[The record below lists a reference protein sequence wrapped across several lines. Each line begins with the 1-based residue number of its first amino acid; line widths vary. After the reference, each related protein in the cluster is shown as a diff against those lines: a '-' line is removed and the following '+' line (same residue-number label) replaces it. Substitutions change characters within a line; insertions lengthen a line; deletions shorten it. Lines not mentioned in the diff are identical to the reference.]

1 MLNDVIRIDL
11 HIHSKASSYKENG
24 NIVRDS
30 DENHIDVLLEK
41 LSEHSIDLFS
51 ITDHNRF
58 DSSLYKALDS
68 RLKSEDSPCKATL
81 LPGVEFDVELQI
93 GKTPAH
99 VIAIFDA
106 KDIAD
111 YDKIE
116 AAINSFGHLESK
128 SAFYP
133 LDDFEKVLRDIDLS
147 AILIAHQHSG
157 FNGNQRP
164 RSLGKAADNAIDF
177 YRYGFIDALEYNS
190 SKIQGILRGE
200 LADLEL
206 PARMVIGTDCH
217 EWKFYPKHDKKSA
230 DRDFEFAS
238 IRALPSFQ
246 GLLMALTSP
255 STRIG
260 VKQPEKKPSYC
271 ESISLCA
278 KTIPFSPGL
287 NVIIGENGSGKSS
300 ILSLLC
306 DNGRMKNHV
315 AKVKEEYRF
324 SCKRKPLEPIF
335 VRQGDLQDRY
345 HKGSVFDSALFENP
359 DNAGF
364 SSLVRSYAASVKE
377 AIKRNIAREEQQKQ
391 AAGINFIPDEK
402 QETKTFSF
410 TVAYPDDFADDDN
423 PWSKRADS
431 LQGIET
437 LLSQEIEMNIYSDD
451 EREKLRAAKTRVKEV
466 HLSAIEKRNDRTVR
480 TSVKGVILQEFK
492 KYDTE
497 TKFRASNEDRNRSDY
512 RQSKSAF
519 INAVLMLAKQ
529 ESSPS
534 PTIKSTKIPSGMG
547 VSRKQ
552 HNGFTFV
559 RNATY
564 SGLQD
569 FEEAFTS
576 SFNKKYQT
584 IDALLN
590 INTDDQMST
599 AIPGQIKGSW
609 EHSFDELVENLI
621 GDLCKT
627 EDTILG
633 NGDESTGNTLGERAL
648 TYYKYMSLD
657 VASAKVFV
665 VDQPEDN
672 ISNQRINEDLIDY
685 LNELRKRT
693 QLIIVTH
700 NPLLVVNLDAD
711 NVIALSVD
719 RSGKRHVV
727 SGCLE
732 SDDDGRVLQEVA
744 DLMDGGK
751 EAIRRRMKAYGT
763 ID

>member
-11 HIHSKASSYKENG
+11 HIHSKASSYKEDG
-24 NIVRDS
+24 DIVRDS

-217 EWKFYPKHDKKSA
+217 AWEFYPKHDKKSA

-271 ESISLCA
+271 ESISLCG

-391 AAGINFIPDEK
+391 AAGIN
-402 QETKTFSF
+402 
-410 TVAYPDDFADDDN
+410 
-423 PWSKRADS
+423 
-431 LQGIET
+431 
-437 LLSQEIEMNIYSDD
+437 
-451 EREKLRAAKTRVKEV
+451 
-466 HLSAIEKRNDRTVR
+466 DRTVR

-559 RNATY
+559 RSATY

-633 NGDESTGNTLGERAL
+633 NGDE
-648 TYYKYMSLD
+648 
-657 VASAKVFV
+657 
-665 VDQPEDN
+665 
-672 ISNQRINEDLIDY
+672 
-685 LNELRKRT
+685 
-693 QLIIVTH
+693 
-700 NPLLVVNLDAD
+700 
-711 NVIALSVD
+711 
-719 RSGKRHVV
+719 
-727 SGCLE
+727 
-732 SDDDGRVLQEVA
+732 
-744 DLMDGGK
+744 
-751 EAIRRRMKAYGT
+751 
-763 ID
+763 